1 MPKFQPMVDMSY
13 DDADG
18 YDMGPSL
25 LSKPSHPPGLCI
37 TLTEREMQMLDLD
50 SPDDVGDLVH
60 LNCIARVTRIEK
72 TDSGCMVSAQI
83 TDVMVLE
90 NESEEDG
97 EEEEDEEG
105 D

>member
-25 LSKPSHPPGLCI
+25 LSKPQHPPGLCI

-60 LNCIARVTRIEK
+60 LNVMARVTNIVKSDR
-72 TDSGCMVSAQI
+72 GCTVSAQI
-83 TDVMVLE
+83 TDIMVLE

-97 EEEEDEEG
+97 EEDDED
-105 D
+105 